1 MRKYVSSEHLV
12 LFSTPWDWKA
22 GENESI
28 DDALERLRHKD
39 LSGYRVKTIRSG
51 QMLECEIYPI
61 WKTQSEAGRARKAL
75 ASRPAQEKLN
85 EKNAKK
91 HIMRLVNTN
100 FTNADCWGTFGYD
113 DDQLPASP
121 EEAKRDLVNFLRRI
135 ARRRKK
141 LGLEPMKYLY
151 VTEWAS
157 EDGEPVRCHH
167 HVIMSGGMDRDEVE
181 SLWGHGAYPQV
192 RRLRVKQ
199 DGGLNGLACYLAKNS
214 RQYKRWGRSQNLKE
228 PIISIAD
235 KKITARQVER
245 MVRDQIEAR
254 ELIAKKYPG
263 YACED
268 MVVRFS
274 PWVAGAYISVV
285 MHKSTLERAGRRN
298 L

>member
-1 MRKYVSSEHLV
+1 MRKYVSSEHLT

-61 WKTQSEAGRARKAL
+61 WKTQSEAGRAKKAL

-141 LGLEPMKYLY
+141 LGLEPMRYLY
-151 VTEWAS
+151 VTEWAGA
-157 EDGEPVRCHH
+157 DGEPVRCHH
-167 HVIMSGGMDRDEVE
+167 HVIMSGGMDRDEIE

-228 PIISIAD
+228 PIISIAE

-245 MVRDQIEAR
+245 MVRDQIEAQ

-285 MHKSTLERAGRRN
+285 MHKSTLERVGRRD

>member
-1 MRKYVSSEHLV
+1 MRKYVSSEHLP
-12 LFSTPWDWKA
+12 LFPTPWNWET

-61 WKTQSEAGRARKAL
+61 WKTQSEAGRAKKAL

-157 EDGEPVRCHH
+157 EAGEPVRCHH
-167 HVIMSGGMDRDEVE
+167 HVILSGGMDRDEIE

-254 ELIAKKYPG
+254 ELITKKYPG

-285 MHKSTLERAGRRN
+285 MHKAEMRRRA
-298 L
+298 